1 MNVRFQLIFPDM
13 CAKTIVK
20 ETRKFEVARVKKK
33 KKRKKKEN
41 FGRLVT
47 FWFGT
52 FAMLFS
58 TTG

>member
-1 MNVRFQLIFPDM
+1 MLLF

-20 ETRKFEVARVKKK
+20 ESRKFELARVKKK
-33 KKRKKKEN
+33 KKKKKKKEH

-52 FAMLFS
+52 FATPFS
-58 TTG
+58 ANGYLLS